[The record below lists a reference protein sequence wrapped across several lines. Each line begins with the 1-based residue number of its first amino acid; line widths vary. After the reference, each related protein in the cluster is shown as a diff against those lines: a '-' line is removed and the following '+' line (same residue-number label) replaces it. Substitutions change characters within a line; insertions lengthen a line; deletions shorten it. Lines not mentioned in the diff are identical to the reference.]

1 MVPEDIEWQ
10 SRAFTIITGDRWY
23 ESYNLLAHL
32 LEKPNIDFLI
42 RVEQDR
48 SAMREIRKLP
58 MKELDTKVSF
68 AITTSQTNID
78 KKNDYIFLQT
88 QKTNIQYKN

>member
-1 MVPEDIEWQ
+1 
-10 SRAFTIITGDRWY
+10 
-23 ESYNLLAHL
+23 
-32 LEKPNIDFLI
+32 
-42 RVEQDR
+42 
-48 SAMREIRKLP
+48 MREIRKLP

-88 QKTNIQYKN
+88 RKNEYTVQKLKEEAGIFPVLTICHFVLYGSCWILASM